1 MFDTGGV
8 AVGGGWRE
16 SHVEGIGTINNIAI
30 LLGSD
35 AFVHDSTL
43 SLLDSSAE
51 DSCRKNPVST
61 TCQITAACRE
71 PSPKEAQ

>member
-16 SHVEGIGTINNIAI
+16 SHVEGIGTINDIAI

-43 SLLDSSAE
+43 SLLDS
-51 DSCRKNPVST
+51 
-61 TCQITAACRE
+61 
-71 PSPKEAQ
+71 